1 MRRASGSTW
10 RRLHRLLRSHR
21 HPQHRRRVSSWWS
34 RPTATCSRTPSIR
47 RCRCAIRYSA
57 MTCRLTGT
65 FAATAIASTRP
76 SRRAPSASPAA
87 PCCSPSRRRRA
98 AATRTRSFRSFCWK
112 NVRCMWRL
120 SFGDSNAYDGGGARQ
135 WSRETTRLER
145 PITRG
150 WVRGPH
156 DGSGSAWQW
165 SRRATSRVQ
174 ARQGA
179 ERSRRPIG
187 SAVKGDG
194 CDHPDFVCGSCM
206 FPQVFG
212 YAAACPQCRAPASAL
227 VQVAT
232 GRRYKVTDTT
242 LSRLVTQGGEL
253 AEPGDPDACHTCHK
267 FGFLFVCDGD
277 GCGHHRLRRDGQ
289 VEASCPCPSGRGP
302 P

>member
-1 MRRASGSTW
+1 MAQPAP
-10 RRLHRLLRSHR
+10 HM
-21 HPQHRRRVSSWWS
+21 
-34 RPTATCSRTPSIR
+34 TATETRATPRQPR
-47 RCRCAIRYSA
+47 RPHRAWPA
-57 MTCRLTGT
+57 HPGT
-65 FAATAIASTRP
+65 LRP
-76 SRRAPSASPAA
+76 CIHSHP
-87 PCCSPSRRRRA
+87 
-98 AATRTRSFRSFCWK
+98 
-112 NVRCMWRL
+112 L
-120 SFGDSNAYDGGGARQ
+120 
-135 WSRETTRLER
+135 
-145 PITRG
+145 
-150 WVRGPH
+150 
-156 DGSGSAWQW
+156 GSAWQW

-232 GRRYKVTDTT
+232 GRRYEVTDTT